1 MIKLA
6 VYLLSFILVT
16 LGVQALVSALHISG
30 RIRMLLACLASLI
43 PIAGGVVLF
52 QSAGL
57 HLSDL
62 QTFVEEG
69 SADIHHLIDNMEHSQ
84 RLLQELRHSQ
94 PQP

>member
-16 LGVQALVSALHISG
+16 LGVQAFVSALHISG
-30 RIRMLLACLASLI
+30 RIRVLLACIASLV
-43 PIAGGVVLF
+43 PIAGGVILF

-57 HLSDL
+57 HLSEL
-62 QTFVEEG
+62 RTFVEDG
-69 SADIHHLIDNMEHSQ
+69 SADVRRLIDNMERNQ
-84 RLLQELRHSQ
+84 RLLQEPRHPQ